1 MVEIIT
7 KRIKR
12 IRNVV
17 LLSHSGAGKTILSEA
32 MLHEAGVTTRLGRVE
47 DGTTSSDFEPEEAKR
62 QTSVQTAVLNVPWRE
77 HKLNIL
83 DTPGYADFR
92 GEVVSGVR
100 VADAAVI
107 VVAAQAGVE
116 VGTAQMWDMA
126 TQRSLSKIVFV
137 SKMDRDNADFAR
149 VVESLNE
156 RFGRHL
162 VPVQLPVGSEESFS
176 GSVNLLDP
184 EASIPDGLEGAV
196 EEARERLIEAIA
208 EIDDDLATKYLEGEE
223 ITREEMETGLVQGI
237 RQGTL
242 VPVLAGSPLKGLGVK
257 ELMDLIADYLP
268 SPADR
273 PPSVALVSGSEDGLE
288 LPTEGGGPLAALVF
302 KTTADP
308 FVGKLSLFRVYSG
321 TMDSDSTLWNA
332 SRDESERVAQVFS
345 VNGKD
350 QEAVSGIM
358 AGDIG
363 AVAKLSTVVT
373 GDTISTRENPVTLE
387 RISFPNP
394 MYQMSVNPKT
404 TADVDKMTSSLSRI
418 VEEDPSLQVI
428 RDPET
433 QQTLMGGLGDTHL
446 DVSVEKMRRKFG
458 IEIELSLPRVPYM
471 ETVSSRSRV
480 EYRHKKQSGGHGQF
494 GHVWLEIEPLPRGSG
509 FEFQGKIVGG
519 VVPREYVPSVEKGV
533 RSALVGGVVAGYP
546 VVDLKATLVD
556 GSFHPVDSSGVS
568 FEIAGGHAATKGME
582 ASGPVLLE
590 PIMSADITVP
600 DAFTGDIIGDLNGRR
615 GRIQGMAPR
624 GEGTTTIS
632 IEVPQAE
639 MLTYSTEMRSQTQG
653 QGSFTMEFDHYEEV
667 PQHLV
672 DGVVELVKELRERA
686 EARS

>member
-1 MVEIIT
+1 MVEIT
-7 KRIKR
+7 TEQ
-12 IRNVV
+12 IRNVA

-32 MLHEAGVTTRLGRVE
+32 MLHQAGVTTRLGRVE
-47 DGTTSSDFEPEEAKR
+47 DGTTASDFEPEEAKR
-62 QTSVQTAVLNVPWRE
+62 QTSVQTAVLNAPWRE
-77 HKLNIL
+77 HKLNLL

-100 VADAAVI
+100 VADSAVI

-116 VGTAQMWDMA
+116 VGTAQMWDLA
-126 TQRSLSKIVFV
+126 TERGLSKVVYV

-149 VVESLNE
+149 SVESLNE

-162 VPVQLPVGSEESFS
+162 VPVQLPIGSEESFS

-184 EASIPDGLEGAV
+184 EASVPDGLEGAV
-196 EEARERLIEAIA
+196 DEARERLIEAIA

-223 ITREEMETGLVQGI
+223 ITREELEAGLVQGI

-257 ELMDLIADYLP
+257 ELLDLIVDYLP

-273 PPSVALVSGSEDGLE
+273 PPSVASVVGSGDDME
-288 LPTEGGGPLAALVF
+288 LPTESAGPLAALVF

-321 TMDSDSTLWNA
+321 TLESDSSLWNA
-332 SRDESERVAQVFS
+332 SRSESERVAQVFA
-345 VNGKD
+345 VNGKG
-350 QEAVSGIM
+350 QEAVSAVM

-363 AVAKLSTVVT
+363 AVSKLSTVVT
-373 GDTISTRENPVTLE
+373 GDTISTRETPVTLE
-387 RISFPNP
+387 RLSFPRP
-394 MYQMSVNPKT
+394 MYQMSVYPKT
-404 TADVDKMTSSLSRI
+404 KADVDKMTSSLGRI
-418 VEEDPSLQVI
+418 VEEDPSLLVI

-433 QQTLMGGLGDTHL
+433 QQTLIGGLGDTHL
-446 DVSVEKMRRKFG
+446 DVSVEKMKRKFG
-458 IEIELSLPRVPYM
+458 VEIELSIPRVPYM

-480 EYRHKKQSGGHGQF
+480 EYRHKKQTGGHGQF

-533 RSALVGGVVAGYP
+533 RSALAGGVVAGYP

-590 PIMSADITVP
+590 PIMKADITVP

-615 GRIQGMAPR
+615 GRIQGMVPQ
-624 GEGTTTIS
+624 GDGTTTIS

-653 QGSFTMEFDHYEEV
+653 QGAFTMEFDHYEEV

-672 DGVVELVKELRERA
+672 DGVVELVKELREQA